1 VNRLDIKA
9 LPYIIFLVVPI
20 LGRMSDSN
28 DEIRST
34 STNIFASLVKMI
46 PLEVGRDP
54 DLCLV
59 N

>member
-1 VNRLDIKA
+1 MNRLDIKA
-9 LPYIIFLVVPI
+9 LPYVIFLVVPI

-28 DEIRST
+28 DAVRST

-46 PLEVGRDP
+46 PLEVGSP
-54 DLCLV
+54 PALFLM